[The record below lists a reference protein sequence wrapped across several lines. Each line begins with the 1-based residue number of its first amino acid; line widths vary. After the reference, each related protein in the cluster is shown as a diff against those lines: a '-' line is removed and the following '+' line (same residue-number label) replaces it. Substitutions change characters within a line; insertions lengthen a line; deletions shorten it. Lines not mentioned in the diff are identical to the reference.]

1 MKYLIHSMVLT
12 ALLGAAPTLAI
23 AAPAAAAQA
32 ATADAEIT
40 AKVKSQLDANADLKG
55 TDITVTTTTG
65 VVTLTG
71 VVPSVLVRAKVG
83 ELVKATP
90 GVSKVNNKLALDKT
104 KK

>member
-12 ALLGAAPTLAI
+12 ALLGAMPALAT

-32 ATADAEIT
+32 ATSDADIT
-40 AKVKSQLDANADLKG
+40 AKVKSQIDATADLKG
-55 TDITVTTTTG
+55 ADITVATTTG

-71 VVPSVLVRAKVG
+71 VVPSVLARAKVG

-90 GVSKVNNKLALDKT
+90 GVSKVNNKLALDKAR
-104 KK
+104 K